1 MGLFLRLK
9 KTGTPKSSHK
19 ILTYLL
25 IMYDKNLGAGMTL
38 KFSLFSG
45 LN

>member
-25 IMYDKNLGAGMTL
+25 MYDKNLGAGMTL

>member
-9 KTGTPKSSHK
+9 KTGTPKSSLK

-25 IMYDKNLGAGMTL
+25 IMYDKNPAGMTL